1 MIGRII
7 TRGRNSGLKCLSTG
21 SLPPFLSLSLLFFS
35 PNREPVYRLH
45 RYLPPKLLQY
55 VAYAATLCSHGRAEA
70 GEHKLEHILLSKY
83 INSRDSFY
91 WQMFLEPLTLD
102 IINTCISK
110 VNFCDLRPYKRTFY
124 ESFSTLS
131 IITTKNEANSRVDST
146 VSVGRKVG
154 YMKIYPE
161 NTREIRYTVLIHYY
175 D

>member
-1 MIGRII
+1 MFVYR
-7 TRGRNSGLKCLSTG
+7 LS
-21 SLPPFLSLSLLFFS
+21 PPFPFPFFAIFS
-35 PNREPVYRLH
+35 PNREPVHRLH

-91 WQMFLEPLTLD
+91 WQMLLEPLTLD
-102 IINTCISK
+102 K
-110 VNFCDLRPYKRTFY
+110 AHFCDLRPYKRTFY

-131 IITTKNEANSRVDST
+131 IITTKNEASNRVDST
-146 VSVGRKVG
+146 VSVSRKVG

-161 NTREIRYTVLIHYY
+161 TTGEIRYTALIHYY

>member
-1 MIGRII
+1 MFVYR
-7 TRGRNSGLKCLSTG
+7 LS
-21 SLPPFLSLSLLFFS
+21 PPFPFPFFAIFS
-35 PNREPVYRLH
+35 PNREPVHRLH

-110 VNFCDLRPYKRTFY
+110 AHFCDLRPYKRTFY

-131 IITTKNEANSRVDST
+131 IITTKNEASNRVDST
-146 VSVGRKVG
+146 VSVNRKVG

-161 NTREIRYTVLIHYY
+161 TTREIRYTVLIHYY

>member
-1 MIGRII
+1 MFVYR
-7 TRGRNSGLKCLSTG
+7 LS
-21 SLPPFLSLSLLFFS
+21 PPFPFPFFAIFS
-35 PNREPVYRLH
+35 PNREPVHRLH

-110 VNFCDLRPYKRTFY
+110 AHFCDLRLYKRTFN
-124 ESFSTLS
+124 ESFKSFS
-131 IITTKNEANSRVDST
+131 VITAKQKTDNWVDST
-146 VSVGRKVG
+146 VRVNHIKGDSKV
-154 YMKIYPE
+154 YPE
-161 NTREIRYTVLIHYY
+161 TTR
-175 D
+175 

>member
-1 MIGRII
+1 MFGKII

-21 SLPPFLSLSLLFFS
+21 SLPPFLSLSLLFFTQTES
-35 PNREPVYRLH
+35 LFTGYTVIY
-45 RYLPPKLLQY
+45 YQKLLQY

-110 VNFCDLRPYKRTFY
+110 AHFCDLRPYKRTFY

-131 IITTKNEANSRVDST
+131 IITTKNEASNRVDST
-146 VSVGRKVG
+146 VSVSRQSRLH
-154 YMKIYPE
+154 E
-161 NTREIRYTVLIHYY
+161 NISRNYTRNTLHCPYTLL
-175 D
+175 

>member
-1 MIGRII
+1 MFVYR
-7 TRGRNSGLKCLSTG
+7 LS
-21 SLPPFLSLSLLFFS
+21 PPFPFPFFAIFS
-35 PNREPVYRLH
+35 PNREPVHRLH

-110 VNFCDLRPYKRTFY
+110 AHFCDLRLYKRTFN
-124 ESFSTLS
+124 ESFKSFS
-131 IITTKNEANSRVDST
+131 VITAKQKTDNWVDST
-146 VSVGRKVG
+146 VHGTHKKGDCGVYR
-154 YMKIYPE
+154 E
-161 NTREIRYTVLIHYY
+161 TTREMRVLIRY